1 MRRRLALAALASAGW
16 IHSGCSGP
24 EKPAPSAKVAAK
36 PAEPPRITQLYTTTP
51 TLARGE
57 KGLLCYGVENAKRVW
72 LSPPR
77 QELSAALS
85 RCVEAAPPATTTYTL
100 TAEGADGESVTREL
114 TITLGPPKPP
124 PVRIVEVTVNA
135 LQVRR
140 GDVVSICYHVE
151 HATGVRID
159 PLEYRAGSDAKGCA
173 TDQPRQTTTYTVTA
187 KGAGSEDHENVTVK
201 VQ

>member
-16 IHSGCSGP
+16 IHIGCSSP
-24 EKPAPSAKVAAK
+24 DKPAPARKAAAK
-36 PAEPPRITQLYTTTP
+36 PAEPPRITQFYTTAP

-57 KGLLCYGVENAKRVW
+57 KGLLCYGVENAKTVW

-77 QELSAALS
+77 RELSAALT
-85 RCVEAAPPATTTYTL
+85 RCVEAAPAETTKYTL
-100 TAEGADGESVTREL
+100 TAEGADGKSVTRQL

-124 PVRIVEVTVNA
+124 RVRIVEITVNS
-135 LQVRR
+135 LQVKR
-140 GDVVSICYHVE
+140 GDVVSICYEVE

-159 PLEYRAGSDAKGCA
+159 PLQYRAGPEAKGCA

-187 KGAGSEDHENVTVK
+187 KGAGSEDHEDVTVK